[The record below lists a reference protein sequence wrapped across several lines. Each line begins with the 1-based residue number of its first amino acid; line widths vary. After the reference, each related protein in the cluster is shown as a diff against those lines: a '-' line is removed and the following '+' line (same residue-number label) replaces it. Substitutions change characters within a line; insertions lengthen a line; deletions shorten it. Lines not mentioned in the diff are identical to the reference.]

1 MLFHS
6 VYISIFLLAYIRIHE
21 KSVRENPPITLH
33 GIMLKGAFLGIITF
47 KKKYAVFL
55 TPHIFREHSPED
67 GFFSGFHPGALV
79 PLHLSSFSH
88 KLTGSITLP
97 VDSHLIVVASLPE
110 IAWDVHCLCDLPHS
124 PGLIFSQRYSNPAS
138 PRLWRPTWR
147 KVQNNP
153 RKRSFL
159 PMHRQ

>member
-6 VYISIFLLAYIRIHE
+6 VYISIFLLAYIRIHG
-21 KSVRENPPITLH
+21 KSVRENPLITLH
-33 GIMLKGAFLGIITF
+33 GFMLEGAFF
-47 KKKYAVFL
+47 RKKRAVFL
-55 TPHIFREHSPED
+55 TPHTLREHSPAD

-110 IAWDVHCLCDLPHS
+110 IAWDVHSLRDLPHS
-124 PGLIFSQRYSNPAS
+124 PGLIFSQRCSHPAS
-138 PRLWRPTWR
+138 PRRWRPT
-147 KVQNNP
+147 
-153 RKRSFL
+153 
-159 PMHRQ
+159 